1 MFKESGRIKEWKK
14 VKKIEDGKS
23 EQEMGIQNGFRATRP
38 QKFKMDKFFRDRT
51 SIVTGV
57 FVVKYTLKNTLLFHS
72 VFEYEFSLKVDIQF
86 QPQQYYFILHSGL
99 ST

>member
-14 VKKIEDGKS
+14 VKKSEDGKS
-23 EQEMGIQNGFRATRP
+23 EREVGIPNSFTATRP

-57 FVVKYTLKNTLLFHS
+57 FVVKYTL
-72 VFEYEFSLKVDIQF
+72 
-86 QPQQYYFILHSGL
+86 
-99 ST
+99 